1 MQQCGVPLR
10 VRYHALPRRGG
21 VRRAHQHLRFRQ
33 RFEWTVVS
41 IVTALYRFG
50 SVGDMTP
57 EARSHLIIAIMLT
70 ACLIGAWVSYL
81 GADEVI
87 E

>member
-1 MQQCGVPLR
+1 M
-10 VRYHALPRRGG
+10 
-21 VRRAHQHLRFRQ
+21 
-33 RFEWTVVS
+33 S
-41 IVTALYRFG
+41 IVTARYWFG